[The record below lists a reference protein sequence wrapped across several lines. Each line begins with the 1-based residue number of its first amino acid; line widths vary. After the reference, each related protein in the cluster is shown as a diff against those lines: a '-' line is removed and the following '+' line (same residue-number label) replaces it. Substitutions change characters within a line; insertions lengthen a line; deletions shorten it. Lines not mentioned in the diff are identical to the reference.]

1 MTIYRVVDMVSKTL
15 LLAQDVSKTYGD
27 FIALRDASID
37 VRRAEIHSLL
47 GPNGAGKTTLIKILA
62 TLLKRDTG
70 IVQIDGIDID
80 ESEDKVRQLIGYVGQ
95 DTERSAYARLTVR
108 ENLLFFAKIRGMK
121 KVDAEERIAELGRI
135 FGLEEKIDCQFGH
148 LSGGQKQSA
157 VIIRALL
164 HDPFLLFLD
173 EPTKGLDPFAAR
185 KIRGYLKE
193 YVSKRGRSI
202 FLTSH
207 ILSEVEFLS
216 DRVSLL
222 HKGVVGITGK
232 PDDLIESIGFPE
244 MVCLRRSSL
253 SPSVIDS
260 ILGKE
265 HIIRPIGLD
274 DQWIGFGIDDTYEG
288 MNSILGVL
296 KATGT
301 KSEVQHRRVSLEDAF
316 IHFIGHP
323 GERFTAKEVT

>member
-1 MTIYRVVDMVSKTL
+1 MKNVL
-15 LLAQDVSKTYGD
+15 LLAQNVTKTYGD
-27 FIALRDASID
+27 FVALSDISID
-37 VRRAEIHSLL
+37 VRKAEIHSFL

-62 TLLKRDTG
+62 TLLKRDSG
-70 IVQIDGIDID
+70 SIQIAGVDVDR
-80 ESEDKVRQLIGYVGQ
+80 SENEVRQIIGYVGQ

-108 ENLLFFAKIRGMK
+108 ENLVFFAKIRGMSQS
-121 KVDAEERIAELGRI
+121 DAEERIIELSEK
-135 FGLEEKIDCQFGH
+135 FGLKEKIDCQFGH

-164 HDPFLLFLD
+164 HDPLLLFLD

-185 KIRGYLKE
+185 KIRGYLKDC
-193 YVSKRGRSI
+193 VSKGGCSI

-222 HKGVVGITGK
+222 HKGVVGITGN
-232 PDDLIESIGFPE
+232 PEDLIESIGFPE
-244 MVCLRRSSL
+244 MVCLRRSCL
-253 SPSVIDS
+253 TPSVIRS
-260 ILGKE
+260 ILTKD
-265 HIIRPIGLD
+265 HIIRSIELD

-288 MNSILGVL
+288 MDSILSVL

-301 KSEVQHRRVSLEDAF
+301 KSEVQHRQVSLEDAF

-323 GERFTAKEVT
+323 GERFTAKEAA

>member
-1 MTIYRVVDMVSKTL
+1 MKNIL
-15 LLAQDVSKTYGD
+15 LLTQNVTKTYGD
-27 FIALRDASID
+27 FVALSDISID
-37 VRRAEIHSLL
+37 VRKAEIHSFL

-62 TLLKRDTG
+62 TLLKKDSG
-70 IVQIDGIDID
+70 SIQIAGVEIDR
-80 ESEDKVRQLIGYVGQ
+80 SENEVRQIIGYVGQ

-108 ENLLFFAKIRGMK
+108 ENLLFFAKIRGMSQS
-121 KVDAEERIAELGRI
+121 DAEDRIIELSEK
-135 FGLEEKIDCQFGH
+135 FGLNEKIDCQFGH

-164 HDPFLLFLD
+164 HDPLLLFLD

-185 KIRGYLKE
+185 KIRGYLKD

-222 HKGVVGITGK
+222 HKGVVGITGN
-232 PDDLIESIGFPE
+232 PEDLIESIGFPE
-244 MVCLRRSSL
+244 MVCLRRSCL
-253 SPSVIDS
+253 TPSVIKS
-260 ILGKE
+260 ILTRD
-265 HIIRPIGLD
+265 HIIRSIELD

-288 MNSILGVL
+288 MDSILSVL
-296 KATGT
+296 KTTGI
-301 KSEVQHRRVSLEDAF
+301 KSEVQHRQVSLEDAF

-323 GERFTAKEVT
+323 GERFTVKEAA